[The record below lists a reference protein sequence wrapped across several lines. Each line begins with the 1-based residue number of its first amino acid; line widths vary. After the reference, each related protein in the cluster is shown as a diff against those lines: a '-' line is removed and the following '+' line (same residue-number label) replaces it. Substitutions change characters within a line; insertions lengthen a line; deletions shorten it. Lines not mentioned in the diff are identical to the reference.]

1 MKLYVIET
9 IVLIEIKST
18 GESGTRTYEYIT
30 VANTKDEAIKKV
42 KKRIKDKII
51 YMYPIELDEVE
62 GYKIIVKD
70 KQNNKDII

>member
-18 GESGTRTYEYIT
+18 GESGTRTYEHIT

-62 GYKIIVKD
+62 GYKIIVK
-70 KQNNKDII
+70 NK

>member
-18 GESGTRTYEYIT
+18 GESGTRTYEHIT

-51 YMYPIELDEVE
+51 YMYPIELNEVE

>member
-30 VANTKDEAIKKV
+30 VANTKDEAVKKV
-42 KKRIKDKII
+42 KRKINDKII
-51 YMYPIELDEVE
+51 DMYPVELNEVE
-62 GYKIIVKD
+62 GYKIIVK
-70 KQNNKDII
+70 NK

>member
-1 MKLYVIET
+1 MKLYIVET
-9 IVLIEIKST
+9 IVLIEIEST

-30 VANTKDEAIKKV
+30 VANTKDEAVRKV
-42 KKRIKDKII
+42 KKRINDKII
-51 YMYPIELDEVE
+51 YMYPIELNEVE

>member
-18 GESGTRTYEYIT
+18 GESGTRTYEHIT

-51 YMYPIELDEVE
+51 YMYPIELNEVE
-62 GYKIIVKD
+62 GYKIIVK
-70 KQNNKDII
+70 NK

>member
-1 MKLYVIET
+1 MKLYIVET

-51 YMYPIELDEVE
+51 YRNPIELDEVE
-62 GYKIIVKD
+62 GYKIIVK
-70 KQNNKDII
+70 NK